1 MRSGLKTSILG
12 LLARSNTSDMSRNEA
27 SSRKRRKLS
36 PPEPGPYVLRSV
48 LDDVPLKEDESSEPV
63 YITCVEYWSR

>member
-1 MRSGLKTSILG
+1 MSGND
-12 LLARSNTSDMSRNEA
+12 AA
-27 SSRKRRKLS
+27 PRKRRKLS

-48 LDDVPLKEDESSEPV
+48 FDDIPLKADDGPDQV